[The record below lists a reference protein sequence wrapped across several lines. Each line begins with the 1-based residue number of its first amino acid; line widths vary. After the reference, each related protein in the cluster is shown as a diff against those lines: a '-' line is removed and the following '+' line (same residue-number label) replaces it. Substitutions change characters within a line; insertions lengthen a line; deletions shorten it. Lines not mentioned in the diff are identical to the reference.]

1 MADDDHD
8 RQRLRPTDVLGRVG
22 LLVLVVAASALLL
35 AATIAPAVF
44 TADAAVD
51 SVERELFDHPP
62 LPDELPVAAQISHVL
77 DREGEPIT
85 ALHGPIEREPVALGD
100 ISQKA
105 IDAVIAT
112 EDAEFYEH
120 DGVNHDSIVRA
131 GLRNVQAGGVEEGA
145 STITQQL
152 VTMAYLDPEPTIE
165 RKLREIVWAVQFEE
179 RYDKDEILEQY
190 LNRIYLGHGVYGI
203 GTAADYYFSTP
214 ASELDLAQSA
224 LLAGAIR
231 APTTNNPV
239 DNPEAAATRRDIV
252 IRQMQALD
260 MVDDEDAEAVVGTDV
275 ELDVR
280 EDEEGEPFWED
291 LVKRV
296 IYDPNVDLQPGLQ
309 EAVGDT
315 VEARVDALFEG
326 GLEITTTLDRQMHGR
341 AIQTVADHLDD
352 PVDDPL
358 ASLITVDH
366 RDGAVRALALGPKE
380 FGPCD
385 EEDEPCTTTQ
395 VNPAVPGIGGSGRQ
409 SGSAFKP
416 FVSAAALEAGDDF
429 EIAETD
435 ADNGDDENGNGNG
448 NDNDNDNGVGLDIEY
463 DTPSG
468 EEIEDCG
475 WGEEWEPENFDLED
489 HGEIQMPEAMRDS
502 TNIYFAKLARDV
514 GVDAV
519 VETARAHGITHSPNL
534 GDFGEQDCSIGLGSA
549 EVFPWE
555 MTAGYGA
562 WANDGEHC
570 EPYLIERVVD
580 RDGEVLYE
588 HEPDCERATDEE
600 TAATMRELLEE
611 PVSSDGT
618 AATVGASVP
627 GAIGKTGTTDNFRDA
642 WFVGSAGV
650 HTTAAWMGFERPDAH
665 PGGMRDLTIGGQH
678 YDRIAG
684 GTLPAPM
691 WAEYMSG
698 IDGD

>member
-1 MADDDHD
+1 M
-8 RQRLRPTDVLGRVG
+8 
-22 LLVLVVAASALLL
+22 LLATAASALLL

-62 LPDELPVAAQISHVL
+62 LPDDLPVAAQISHVL
-77 DREGEPIT
+77 DRDGEPIT
-85 ALHGPIEREPVALGD
+85 ALHGPIEREPVAID
-100 ISQKA
+100 AISQTA
-105 IDAVIAT
+105 IDAVVAT

-120 DGVNHDSIVRA
+120 EGVNHDSIVRA
-131 GLRNVQAGGVEEGA
+131 GLRNMRAGGVEEGA

-165 RKLREIVWAVQFEE
+165 RKLREIVWAIEFEE
-179 RYDKDEILEQY
+179 RYGKDEILEQY

-203 GTAADYYFSTP
+203 GTAADYYFSTS
-214 ASELDLAQSA
+214 ASELDLAQST

-231 APTTNNPV
+231 APTTNNPI
-239 DNPEAAATRRDIV
+239 DNPEAAGTRRDIV
-252 IRQMQALD
+252 IRQMQRLD

-280 EDEEGEPFWED
+280 DEEEGEPFWED

-296 IYDPNVDLQPGLQ
+296 VYDPNVDLQPGLQ
-309 EAVGDT
+309 EAVGAT
-315 VEARVDALFEG
+315 LEARVDALFEG
-326 GLEITTTLDRQMHGR
+326 GLEITTTLDREMHGR

-352 PVDDPL
+352 PVGDPL
-358 ASLITVDH
+358 ASLITIDH

-409 SGSAFKP
+409 SGSSFKP
-416 FVSAAALEAGDDF
+416 FVSATALEQGED
-429 EIAETD
+429 
-435 ADNGDDENGNGNG
+435 
-448 NDNDNDNGVGLDIEY
+448 VDIEY

-468 EEIEDCG
+468 EELEDCG
-475 WGEEWEPENFDLED
+475 WDEEWEPENFDLED
-489 HGEIQMPEAMRDS
+489 HGEIEMPEAMRDS
-502 TNIYFAKLARDV
+502 TNVYFAKLARDV
-514 GVDAV
+514 GVASV
-519 VETARAHGITHSPNL
+519 VETAQAHGITHSPNL
-534 GDFGEQDCSIGLGSA
+534 ADFGEQDCSIGLGTA

-580 RDGEVLYE
+580 REGEVLYE
-588 HEPDCERATDEE
+588 HEPDCQRATDEE
-600 TAATMRELLEE
+600 TAATMRDLLAE

-618 AATVGASVP
+618 AAAVGARLP
-627 GAIGKTGTTDNFRDA
+627 DAFGKTGTTDDFRDA
-642 WFVGSAGV
+642 WFVGSEGV
-650 HTTAAWMGFERPDAH
+650 YTTAAWMGFERPDAH
-665 PGGMRDLTIGGQH
+665 PEGMRDITIGGQ
-678 YDRIAG
+678 YYQRVAG

-691 WAEYMSG
+691 WADYLAG
-698 IDGD
+698 LDGD

>member
-1 MADDDHD
+1 MDNDAQDH
-8 RQRLRPTDVLGRVG
+8 QLRPTDVLGRVG
-22 LLVLVVAASALLL
+22 LLVLIAAASALLL
-35 AATIAPAVF
+35 AATIAPVVL

-77 DREGEPIT
+77 DRDGEPIT

-100 ISQKA
+100 ISQTA
-105 IDAVIAT
+105 IGAVIAT
-112 EDAEFYEH
+112 EDAQFYEH

-203 GTAADYYFSTP
+203 GTAADYYFSTS
-214 ASELDLAQSA
+214 ASELDLAQAA

-231 APTTNNPV
+231 APTTNNPI

-260 MVDDEDAEAVVGTDV
+260 MVDDEDAEAVLGTEV

-296 IYDPNVDLQPGLQ
+296 IYDPSVDLQPGLQ
-309 EAVGDT
+309 DAVGESI
-315 VEARVDALFEG
+315 EARVDALFEG
-326 GLEITTTLDRQMHGR
+326 GLEITTTLDREMHGH
-341 AIQTVADHLDD
+341 AIQTVAAHLDD
-352 PVDDPL
+352 PVGDPL
-358 ASLITVDH
+358 GSLITVDH

-380 FGPCD
+380 FGPCE

-409 SGSAFKP
+409 SGSSFKP
-416 FVSAAALEAGDDF
+416 FVSATALEQGED
-429 EIAETD
+429 
-435 ADNGDDENGNGNG
+435 
-448 NDNDNDNGVGLDIEY
+448 VDIEY

-468 EEIEDCG
+468 EELEDCG
-475 WGEEWEPENFDLED
+475 WDQEWEPENFDLED
-489 HGEIQMPEAMRDS
+489 GGEIEMPEAMRAS
-502 TNIYFAKLARDV
+502 NNVYFAKLARDA
-514 GVDAV
+514 GVTSV
-519 VETARAHGITHSPNL
+519 VETAQAHGITHSPNL

-562 WANDGEHC
+562 WANDGERC

-588 HEPDCERATDEE
+588 HEPDCHRATDPA
-600 TAATMRELLEE
+600 TAATMRELLSE

-618 AATVGASVP
+618 AAAVGARLP
-627 GAIGKTGTTDNFRDA
+627 DAIGKTGTTDDFRDA
-642 WFVGSAGV
+642 WFVGSEGT
-650 HTTAAWMGFERPDAH
+650 HTTAAWMGFEQPAS
-665 PGGMRDLTIGGQH
+665 MRDITIAGQH
-678 YDRIAG
+678 YDRVTG
-684 GTLPAPM
+684 GTLPASM
-691 WAEYMSG
+691 WADFMAG
-698 IDGD
+698 RGG

>member
-1 MADDDHD
+1 MDHD
-8 RQRLRPTDVLGRVG
+8 DQDRQLRPTDVVGRVG
-22 LLVLVVAASALLL
+22 LLVLVAAASALLL
-35 AATIAPAVF
+35 AATIAPTVF
-44 TADAAVD
+44 AADAAVD

-77 DREGEPIT
+77 DRDGEPIT
-85 ALHGPIEREPVALGD
+85 ALHGPIEREPVALED
-100 ISQKA
+100 ISQTA
-105 IDAVIAT
+105 MDAVIAT
-112 EDAEFYEH
+112 EDAQFYEH

-131 GLRNVQAGGVEEGA
+131 GLRNLQAGGVEEGA

-152 VTMAYLDPEPTIE
+152 VTMAYLDPDPTIE
-165 RKLREIVWAVQFEE
+165 RKLREIVWAVEFEE
-179 RYDKDEILEQY
+179 RYGKDEILEQY

-231 APTTNNPV
+231 APTTNNPI
-239 DNPEAAATRRDIV
+239 DNPEAAGTRRDIV
-252 IRQMQALD
+252 VRQMQALG
-260 MVDDEDAEAVVGTDV
+260 MVDDEDAEAVLGTEV

-280 EDEEGEPFWED
+280 EDEDGEPFWED

-296 IYDPNVDLQPGLQ
+296 IYDHDVELQPGLQ
-309 EAVGDT
+309 EAVGET
-315 VEARVDALFEG
+315 LEARVDALFEG
-326 GLEITTTLDRQMHGR
+326 GLEITTTLDREMHGR
-341 AIQTVADHLDD
+341 AIQTVAEYLDD

-358 ASLITVDH
+358 GSLITVDH

-385 EEDEPCTTTQ
+385 EEDEPCVTTQ

-409 SGSAFKP
+409 SGSSFKP
-416 FVSAAALEAGDDF
+416 FVSATALEQGED
-429 EIAETD
+429 
-435 ADNGDDENGNGNG
+435 
-448 NDNDNDNGVGLDIEY
+448 VDIEY

-468 EEIEDCG
+468 EELEDCG

-489 HGEIQMPEAMRDS
+489 HGEMEMPEAMRDS
-502 TNIYFAKLARDV
+502 NNVYFAKLARDV
-514 GVDAV
+514 GVISVA
-519 VETARAHGITHSPNL
+519 ETALAHGITHSPNL

-555 MTAGYGA
+555 MTAGYGT

-588 HEPDCERATDEE
+588 HEPDCRRATDAD
-600 TAATMRELLEE
+600 TAATMRDLLGE

-618 AATVGASVP
+618 AASVGARLP
-627 GAIGKTGTTDNFRDA
+627 DAFGKTGTTDDFRDA
-642 WFVGSAGV
+642 WFVGSEGV
-650 HTTAAWMGFERPDAH
+650 HTTAAWMGFEQPTA
-665 PGGMRDLTIGGQH
+665 MRDITIGGQYH
-678 YDRIAG
+678 DRVTG
-684 GTLPAPM
+684 GTLPASM
-691 WAEYMSG
+691 WADFMAG
-698 IDGD
+698 RND

>member
-1 MADDDHD
+1 MDI
-8 RQRLRPTDVLGRVG
+8 LGRVG
-22 LLVLVVAASALLL
+22 LVVLLTAASALLL
-35 AATIAPAVF
+35 AAIIAPAVF

-77 DREGEPIT
+77 DRDGEPIT
-85 ALHGPIEREPVALGD
+85 ALHGPVEREPVAIGD
-100 ISQKA
+100 ISQTA
-105 IDAVIAT
+105 IEAVIAT

-120 DGVNHDSIVRA
+120 DGVDHDSIVRA
-131 GLRNVQAGGVEEGA
+131 GLRNVQAGGIEEGA

-165 RKLREIVWAVQFEE
+165 RKMREIVWAIEFEE

-231 APTTNNPV
+231 APTANNPI

-260 MVDDEDAEAVVGTDV
+260 MVDDEDAEEVLGTDV

-280 EDEEGEPFWED
+280 EDEDGEPFWED

-296 IYDPNVDLQPGLQ
+296 IYDPDVDLQPGLQ
-309 EAVGDT
+309 EAVGET
-315 VEARVDALFEG
+315 VNARVEALFEG
-326 GLEITTTLDRQMHGR
+326 GLEITTTLDRGMHGR
-341 AIQTVADHLDD
+341 AIQTVGDHVDD
-352 PVDDPL
+352 PVGDPL

-366 RDGAVRALALGPKE
+366 RNGAVRALALGPKE

-429 EIAETD
+429 EVAETEEDEEND
-435 ADNGDDENGNGNG
+435 ASNGDNDDG
-448 NDNDNDNGVGLDIEY
+448 NDNDNDNGDGGGVGLNIQY

-468 EEIEDCG
+468 DEIEDCG

-489 HGEIQMPEAMRDS
+489 HGEIEMPEAMRNS
-502 TNIYFAKLARDV
+502 TNVYFAKLARDV
-514 GVDAV
+514 GVRSV
-519 VETARAHGITHSPNL
+519 VETAQAHGITHSPNL
-534 GDFGEQDCSIGLGSA
+534 GGFGEQDCSIGLGSA

-555 MTAGYGA
+555 MTAGYGT
-562 WANDGEHC
+562 WANGGEHC

-580 RDGEVLYE
+580 RAGEVLYQ
-588 HEPDCERATDEE
+588 HEPDCHRATDED
-600 TAATMRELLEE
+600 TAATMRELLSE

-618 AATVGASVP
+618 AAAVGARLP
-627 GAIGKTGTTDNFRDA
+627 DAIGKTGTTDDFRDA
-642 WFVGSAGV
+642 WFVGSQGA
-650 HTTAAWMGFERPDAH
+650 HTTAAWVGFERPDAH
-665 PGGMRDLTIGGQH
+665 PEGMRDLTVGGQ
-678 YDRIAG
+678 YYERIAG

-691 WAEYMSG
+691 WADFMAG
-698 IDGD
+698 ADG

>member
-1 MADDDHD
+1 M
-8 RQRLRPTDVLGRVG
+8 
-22 LLVLVVAASALLL
+22 LLATAASALLL

-62 LPDELPVAAQISHVL
+62 LPDDLPVAAQISHVL
-77 DREGEPIT
+77 DRDGEPIT
-85 ALHGPIEREPVALGD
+85 ALHGPIEREPVAID
-100 ISQKA
+100 AISQTA
-105 IDAVIAT
+105 IDAVVAT

-120 DGVNHDSIVRA
+120 EGVNHDSIVRA
-131 GLRNVQAGGVEEGA
+131 GLRNMRAGGVEEGA

-165 RKLREIVWAVQFEE
+165 RKLREIVWAIEFEE
-179 RYDKDEILEQY
+179 RYGKDEILEQY

-203 GTAADYYFSTP
+203 GTAADYYFSTS
-214 ASELDLAQSA
+214 ASELDLAQST

-231 APTTNNPV
+231 APTTNNPI
-239 DNPEAAATRRDIV
+239 DNPEAAGTRRDIV
-252 IRQMQALD
+252 IRQMQRLD

-280 EDEEGEPFWED
+280 DEEEGEPFWED

-296 IYDPNVDLQPGLQ
+296 VYDPNVDLQPGLQ
-309 EAVGDT
+309 EAVGAT
-315 VEARVDALFEG
+315 LEARVDALFEG
-326 GLEITTTLDRQMHGR
+326 GLEITTTLDREMHGR

-352 PVDDPL
+352 PVGDPL
-358 ASLITVDH
+358 ASLITIDH

-395 VNPAVPGIGGSGRQ
+395 VNPSVPGIGGSGRQ

-416 FVSAAALEAGDDF
+416 FVSAAALEQGED
-429 EIAETD
+429 
-435 ADNGDDENGNGNG
+435 
-448 NDNDNDNGVGLDIEY
+448 VDIEY

-468 EEIEDCG
+468 EELEDCG
-475 WGEEWEPENFDLED
+475 WDEEWEPENFDLED
-489 HGEIQMPEAMRDS
+489 HGEIEMPEAMRDS
-502 TNIYFAKLARDV
+502 TNVYFAKLARDV
-514 GVDAV
+514 GVASV
-519 VETARAHGITHSPNL
+519 VETAQAHGITHSPNL
-534 GDFGEQDCSIGLGSA
+534 ADFGEQDCSIGLGTA

-580 RDGEVLYE
+580 REGEVLYE
-588 HEPDCERATDEE
+588 HEPDCQRATDEE
-600 TAATMRELLEE
+600 TAATMRDLLAE

-618 AATVGASVP
+618 AAAVGARLP
-627 GAIGKTGTTDNFRDA
+627 DAFGKTGTTDDFRDA
-642 WFVGSAGV
+642 WFVGSEGV
-650 HTTAAWMGFERPDAH
+650 YTTAAWMGFERPDAH
-665 PGGMRDLTIGGQH
+665 PEGMRDITIGGQ
-678 YDRIAG
+678 YYQRVAG

-691 WAEYMSG
+691 WADYLAG
-698 IDGD
+698 LDGD